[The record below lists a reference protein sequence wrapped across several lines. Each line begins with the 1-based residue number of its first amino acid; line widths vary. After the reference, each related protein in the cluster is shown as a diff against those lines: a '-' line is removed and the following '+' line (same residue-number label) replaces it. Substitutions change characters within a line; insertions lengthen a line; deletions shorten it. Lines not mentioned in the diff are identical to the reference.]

1 MNYSG
6 ILKPTELKMSQ
17 PIKFSVKI
25 IDVNAYKFELLG
37 RVFFV
42 QRSQSWALSPLYDG
56 EYIVHEIYL
65 PVFSRD
71 MRLTITSINSGS
83 KFYVQ
88 FQKNEEFIRYVSEIS
103 SIKGFAE
110 ELKSNNATI
119 SMAANSG
126 KAPETQQ
133 PEKTSLDFTDKPIEC
148 VIVKRSRTDCL
159 CEIKLGGTTYKVLS
173 LPGTVF
179 PEVNT
184 EIELGGVNTDELT
197 MGGQYVRLTM
207 RYKSTAMRENP
218 WFTVLFKNA
227 NTLVKFLKEYN
238 KLPRVKYGILPIQR
252 GILCVT
258 ELTLQLNGNY
268 KAQDGTVRYAINLYD
283 TPEEALSVFKNGVE
297 EEYQE
302 AKDEYE
308 NKMNVLADMTKLA
321 ISQGLI
327 QESEC
332 DFSESEISKRE
343 ADMLNDIIQDGTSY
357 VLIENNKLNESICKH
372 AFAHAEGLTLQE
384 WIKSSEWFSDE
395 KQPRIAMPYWTLLR
409 YLVSRLSKNQN
420 N

>member
-1 MNYSG
+1 
-6 ILKPTELKMSQ
+6 MSQ
-17 PIKFSVKI
+17 PVKFSVRSI
-25 IDVNAYKFELLG
+25 GINDCVFEVLG
-37 RVFFV
+37 KSFFV
-42 QRSQSWALSPLYDG
+42 KGSQLWKGITIHQG
-56 EYIVHEIYL
+56 EYLIHEIYL
-65 PVFSRD
+65 PVFSQD
-71 MRLTITSINSGS
+71 MRLTITKTDNDPHS
-83 KFYVQ
+83 KFYAQ
-88 FQKNEEFIRYVSEIS
+88 FHKNEEFIRYLTEIS

-110 ELKSNNATI
+110 ELKSNNSTI
-119 SMAANSG
+119 SMTPNSG
-126 KAPETQQ
+126 KAPETQKT
-133 PEKTSLDFTDKPIEC
+133 EKTLLDFTDKPIEC

-238 KLPRVKYGILPIQR
+238 KLPRVKYGIVQNPVGVLS
-252 GILCVT
+252 LT
-258 ELTLQLNGNY
+258 EFTLQMNGNY
-268 KAQDGTVRYAINLYD
+268 KSKDGTVRYPINLYD
-283 TPEEALSVFKNGVE
+283 TPIEALNVFKNGVE

-308 NKMNVLADMTKLA
+308 SKMEVLAHITKVA
-321 ISQGLI
+321 RSQGLI

-332 DFSESEISKRE
+332 DFSESEIANRE

-372 AFAHAEGLTLQE
+372 AFAHSKGLTINE
-384 WIKSSEWFSDE
+384 WIDSSGYFPNESGGC
-395 KQPRIAMPYWTLLR
+395 IAVPYWTILR